1 MEDASG
7 VDVILEAFDS
17 VIFRPEVNFEMVMLL
32 GLVNELL
39 RDVSRRF
46 VALNAGKEYPAY
58 IRQVLVDGAQDA
70 KRVTACPR
78 SDREDVERGLILED
92 LCNLCGVK
100 EIVEDTVAFSI
111 APWKIGSCVDKCF
124 ILRGLKVA
132 VECSFGLRGLI

>member
-58 IRQVLVDGAQDA
+58 Y
-70 KRVTACPR
+70 
-78 SDREDVERGLILED
+78 
-92 LCNLCGVK
+92 
-100 EIVEDTVAFSI
+100 
-111 APWKIGSCVDKCF
+111 
-124 ILRGLKVA
+124 
-132 VECSFGLRGLI
+132 